1 MDILFIREAIRH
13 TRLFGSSQLDDWRNG
28 AHNHE
33 AAVFRSVSAL
43 YRSSK
48 LLLVLSPRM
57 TSRRCWRVTW
67 SAAADRPIP
76 AIRLRRFLALSV
88 APVPIIADKNTQAC
102 GIRQNLF
109 RFFFCPCF
117 RYDCAVPRPSG
128 RMTDLERVICA
139 RVKTVRE
146 SINWSQ
152 AAFAEQLGITRDQLA
167 SIECGRTPLRYD
179 IAWRLRQSFG
189 ISLRWLDEGWGFP
202 DSLAH
207 DNLPIPTATG
217 LPERAL
223 LSAVAQKFSELDD
236 GSLVAIGPESSGA
249 PQQSEQPASQL
260 LPLDELGFP
269 QLPEA
274 VLQLIDGRERAT
286 GKTDIDHRA
295 LHVEFLRLKID
306 GWVSNVPLGHVSAFA
321 NELEKA
327 AETFIHSL
335 PQDPEEAIE
344 RRNSQL
350 IWERIKTANAR
361 KVLVASQTK
370 KKVLTEVTPERNLSG
385 MTEIAFLLQRLKRA
399 LEGVKKGD
407 LARSL
412 KVPLPRVSEWLSGR
426 VMPSGESALRLLHWV
441 EQREQKLNALG
452 SATNTTKGKVTR
464 RKVVHEK
471 KPTSSHK

>member
-1 MDILFIREAIRH
+1 MARRAF
-13 TRLFGSSQLDDWRNG
+13 
-28 AHNHE
+28 
-33 AAVFRSVSAL
+33 SAL

-128 RMTDLERVICA
+128 RMTDLERDICA

-306 GWVSNVPLGHVSAFA
+306 GWVSSVPLGHVSAFA

-370 KKVLTEVTPERNLSG
+370 KKVLTDVTVTDNVSPVKSTMANLLDRLNKATSQRG
-385 MTEIAFLLQRLKRA
+385 MKS
-399 LEGVKKGD
+399 K
-407 LARSL
+407 LA
-412 KVPLPRVSEWLSGR
+412 KVMGVPLSNVSQWLSGER
-426 VMPSGESALRLLHWV
+426 EPGGETTLRLLQWV
-441 EQREQKLNALG
+441 EQQENKQECPGGAE
-452 SATNTTKGKVTR
+452 TPPE
-464 RKVVHEK
+464 RKTQPRKSSYEK
-471 KPTSSHK
+471 PKSGPKK